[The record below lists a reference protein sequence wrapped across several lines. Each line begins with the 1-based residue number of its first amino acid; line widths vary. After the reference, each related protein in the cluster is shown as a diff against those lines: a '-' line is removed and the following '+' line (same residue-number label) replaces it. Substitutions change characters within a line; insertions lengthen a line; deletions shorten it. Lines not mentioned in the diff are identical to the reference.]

1 MRLNDEKE
9 QALRRQVQEDQI
21 RRIVREEITRAL
33 CALEFAASDL
43 DGYDTPEL
51 DSRAYSAGGQVAQR
65 AVTRLQ
71 QCWTEGH
78 AFKTIW
84 DRPLDMCRRCGAPV
98 PEPANPFEP
107 KPLDPGCKHAF
118 AIEGEVTVCLL
129 CEGVKTNGAS

>member
-1 MRLNDEKE
+1 MHMHNEQEARKRAEAQENRLR
-9 QALRRQVQEDQI
+9 A
-21 RRIVREEITRAL
+21 IVREEITQALRAL
-33 CALEFAASDL
+33 DFAASDL
-43 DGYDTPEL
+43 DDYDTPEL
-51 DSRAYSAGGQVAQR
+51 DSRAYSAGRQVAQR

-84 DRPLDMCRRCGAPV
+84 DRPLDTCRRCGAPV
-98 PEPANPFEP
+98 PEPVNPFEP
-107 KPLDPGCKHAF
+107 KQLDPGCKHDF